1 MARPSRPLL
10 SRAGITAAA
19 LAVIDAEGT
28 EALTTRRLAADLG
41 VSSPSLYSHFATRDD
56 ILSAVVELVLGD
68 VDTVIDALAPD
79 GAYPGDWR
87 DYLRIWA
94 RSYLRSLSAHPNAVA
109 LVTHSP
115 IRARASLRCFDAAFS
130 CLLQAGFSH
139 RAAADTL
146 LAIDCYVIGNG
157 LDRVSR
163 GFPDPPAA
171 YADSYPSLSAVLAQ
185 VGYRSTD
192 DTFEIGLDALL
203 DGLHSRATAV

>member
-10 SRAGITAAA
+10 SRPGITAAA
-19 LAVIDAEGT
+19 LAIIDTEGT
-28 EALTTRRLAADLG
+28 EALTTRRLATVLG
-41 VSSPSLYSHFATRDD
+41 VSSPSLYSHFTTRDD
-56 ILSAVVELVLGD
+56 ILSGVVELILGD
-68 VDTVIDALAPD
+68 VDAVIDALAPD
-79 GAYPGDWR
+79 GVHNRDWR

-94 RSYLRSLSAHPNAVA
+94 RSYLRALSAHPNAVA

-146 LAIDCYVIGNG
+146 LAVDCYVIGNG

-163 GFPDPPAA
+163 GFPDPPPS
-171 YADSYPSLSAVLAQ
+171 YAEQYPSLAAVLAQ

-192 DTFEIGLDALL
+192 ETFENGLDALL
-203 DGLHSRATAV
+203 DGFAARRTG